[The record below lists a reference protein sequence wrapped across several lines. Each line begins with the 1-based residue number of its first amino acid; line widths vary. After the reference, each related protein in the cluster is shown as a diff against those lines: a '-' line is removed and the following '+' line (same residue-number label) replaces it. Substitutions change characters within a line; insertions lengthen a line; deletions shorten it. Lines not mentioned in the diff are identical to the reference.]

1 MLTNNLKP
9 YKITIDSSI
18 MKAFGSAR
26 LKYEKYLKSVKEKKS
41 FREKE
46 TQVLQIS
53 YDIENLCSKCS
64 TRERS
69 SKMLDTGFIQCIKS
83 AEEKDDISLVKRGNT
98 WKSKREETKS
108 ALDILLN
115 GDKDLKEKRRKLVHQ

>member
-115 GDKDLKEKRRKLVHQ
+115 GDKDLKEKRRKLLHQ

>member
-9 YKITIDSSI
+9 YKSTIDSSI

-115 GDKDLKEKRRKLVHQ
+115 GDKDLKEKRRKLLHQ

>member
-53 YDIENLCSKCS
+53 CDIENLCSKCS

-69 SKMLDTGFIQCIKS
+69 SKMLDTGFIQCIKN

-108 ALDILLN
+108 GLDILLN
-115 GDKDLKEKRRKLVHQ
+115 GDKDLKEKRRKLLHQ